1 MKNDELQLFN
11 DYSNISDTQKNV
23 FLSNIESDLK
33 YNVHYFKCEYDF
45 TWLDVMEDTIRY
57 IENITKEPKVFILNN
72 EEIVQVEKS
81 KKISVESVVHL
92 TQHSGFVSKY
102 DEKTGE
108 IRPSKI
114 LNITREETMDIY
126 ENRFIYTLINKMVDF
141 IENYGIL
148 ALENNSSMNNKTLS
162 YNAQTKKNDEF
173 INIKLNIES
182 LEDKSISNKEK
193 AKKINERIID
203 IRNKVHALRNTMFY
217 KTLKDL
223 NVMEVK
229 SPIKKTN
236 IILKNPNFQRAEY
249 LWHFLETYDKN
260 IKKETKYS
268 RNYSNSREIEKKL
281 NTAFLIN
288 YSIIGNKEIL
298 ENNTEE
304 EVDEI
309 NLNYLKHNISNYLT
323 HDTFIEEEKFLK
335 IIKAEYKKIR
345 AKQEKDYKEIRKII
359 ATDLKEYEEKILDI
373 REILKIN
380 N

>member
-162 YNAQTKKNDEF
+162 YNAQTKNYQYQDRSGALPD
-173 INIKLNIES
+173 NAVIKDSDNVQHTTRQEYRQHLQSQPQDNQHPYGKG
-182 LEDKSISNKEK
+182 LSISNNNQSTHSQANQDQTNQVNPTK
-193 AKKINERIID
+193 AKELPQTGNDNKAGLGGLALASLTAMFGLGKRKER
-203 IRNKVHALRNTMFY
+203 Y
-217 KTLKDL
+217 
-223 NVMEVK
+223 
-229 SPIKKTN
+229 
-236 IILKNPNFQRAEY
+236 
-249 LWHFLETYDKN
+249 
-260 IKKETKYS
+260 
-268 RNYSNSREIEKKL
+268 
-281 NTAFLIN
+281 
-288 YSIIGNKEIL
+288 
-298 ENNTEE
+298 
-304 EVDEI
+304 
-309 NLNYLKHNISNYLT
+309 
-323 HDTFIEEEKFLK
+323 
-335 IIKAEYKKIR
+335 
-345 AKQEKDYKEIRKII
+345 
-359 ATDLKEYEEKILDI
+359 
-373 REILKIN
+373 
-380 N
+380 